1 MAFSGM
7 ILIREVADA
16 PVIMGISK
24 PADLK
29 IQLRGG
35 DTMNLLYVGI
45 DVSSRNNVTYIMKS
59 DGSKHSSF
67 SVHNNLGGAKLLSER
82 IVSALKTTQLNDVV
96 IGLEATSIYGDS
108 LVYAL
113 REDGRLGQFGRKIHV
128 LNPKQVKKFKEA
140 YSDLPKNDFVDA
152 FVIAD
157 HLRFGRIAREVY
169 MDDYR
174 YKALQTLTRARFYA
188 VQNLTREKQRF
199 ANYLFLKCSG
209 LAQEKILSQN
219 TSATTIALMEQFESV
234 DELVYADL
242 DELTDLIAKSGRG
255 KFADP
260 AATAKAVKAAARGS
274 YRLPKTV
281 NDSVNQA
288 MSVSIY
294 GMRAMESQIRTLDKA
309 IEQQFEIIPNTL
321 TSIPGIGKVY
331 SAGIIAEV
339 GDIHRFQ
346 SQASV
351 AKFAGL
357 VWTQNQSGDFEAEHT
372 KLIKSGNRFL
382 RYYLLEAAHS
392 VRRCDSEF
400 RRYYD
405 LKFKEVNKFQH
416 KRALALTARK
426 LVRLVFRLLKDNR
439 LYIPAED

>member
-1 MAFSGM
+1 
-7 ILIREVADA
+7 
-16 PVIMGISK
+16 
-24 PADLK
+24 
-29 IQLRGG
+29 
-35 DTMNLLYVGI
+35 MNPLFVGI
-45 DVSSRNNVTYIMKS
+45 DVSSRNNVAYLMNP

-67 SVHNNLGGAKLLSER
+67 SVQNNLGGAKLLSER
-82 IVSALKTTQLNDVV
+82 IVSALSSMQLEHVV

-113 REDGRLGQFGRKIHV
+113 REDGRLGRFQRKIHV

-140 YSDLPKNDFVDA
+140 YPDLPKNDFVDA

-174 YKALQTLTRARFYA
+174 YQALRTLTRARFD
-188 VQNLTREKQRF
+188 VIQNLTREKQRF

-209 LAQEKILSQN
+209 MAQDKDIQN
-219 TSATTIALMEQFESV
+219 TSATTITLMERFETV
-234 DELVYADL
+234 DDLANADL
-242 DELTDLIAKSGRG
+242 DELTAFLEEKGRN
-255 KFADP
+255 FADP
-260 AATAKAVKAAARGS
+260 ATKAKAIKVAARNS
-274 YRLPKTV
+274 YRLPSTV
-281 NDSVNQA
+281 NNSVNQA
-288 MSVSIY
+288 MSVSIAS
-294 GMRAMESQIRTLDKA
+294 MRALEKQVKILDKA
-309 IEQQFEIIPNTL
+309 IEQQFEIIPNPL

-331 SAGIIAEV
+331 SAGIIAEI
-339 GDIHRFQ
+339 GDIHRFD
-346 SQASV
+346 SQASI

-357 VWTQNQSGDFEAEHT
+357 VWTQHQSGDFEAEHSQM
-372 KLIKSGNRFL
+372 IKTGNRYL
-382 RYYLLEAAHS
+382 RYYLLEAANS

-405 LKFKEVNKFQH
+405 LKFKEVNRFQH

-439 LYIPAED
+439 LYIPPEG

>member
-1 MAFSGM
+1 
-7 ILIREVADA
+7 
-16 PVIMGISK
+16 
-24 PADLK
+24 
-29 IQLRGG
+29 
-35 DTMNLLYVGI
+35 MNPLFVGI
-45 DVSSRNNVTYIMKS
+45 DVGSQNNAVYLMKP

-67 SVHNNLGGAKLLSER
+67 SVQNNRGGAKLLTEK
-82 IVSALKTTQLNDVV
+82 IVSAVQSQGLTDVV
-96 IGLEATSIYGDS
+96 IGMEATSIYGDS

-113 REDGRLGQFGRKIHV
+113 REDGKLGQYPRKIHV
-128 LNPKQVKKFKEA
+128 LNPKQVSKFKES
-140 YSDLPKNDFVDA
+140 YSDLPKNDNVDA

-157 HLRFGRIAREVY
+157 KLRFGRITKEVY

-188 VQNLTREKQRF
+188 VQDLTREKQRF

-209 LAQEKILSQN
+209 LAQDKDIKN
-219 TSATTIALMEQFESV
+219 TSATTLALMEHFETA
-234 DELVYADL
+234 DDLAYADL
-242 DELTDLIAKSGRG
+242 GELTAFIVKAGRG
-255 KFADP
+255 RFAD
-260 AATAKAVKAAARGS
+260 AEATAKAVQAAARGS

-288 MSVSIY
+288 MSVSIAA
-294 GMRAMESQIRTLDKA
+294 MRALDSQIKVLDKA

-331 SAGIIAEV
+331 SAGIIAEI

-357 VWTQNQSGDFEAEHT
+357 VWTQHQSGNFEAQNT
-372 KLIKSGNRFL
+372 RLIKSGNRFL
-382 RYYLLEAAHS
+382 RYYLLEAANS

-405 LKFKEVNKFQH
+405 LKFKEVNKYQH

-426 LVRLVFRLLKDNR
+426 LVRLVFRLLKDDR
-439 LYIPAED
+439 LYKPPEG

>member
-1 MAFSGM
+1 VK
-7 ILIREVADA
+7 ILN
-16 PVIMGISK
+16 
-24 PADLK
+24 
-29 IQLRGG
+29 QLF
-35 DTMNLLYVGI
+35 VGI
-45 DVSSRNNVTYIMKS
+45 DVSSKNNVAYLMKP

-67 SVHNNLGGAKLLSER
+67 SVQNNLGGAKLLSER
-82 IVSALKTTQLNDVV
+82 IVSALNTMQLSDVA

-113 REDGRLGQFGRKIHV
+113 REDGSLGRFGRKIHV
-128 LNPKQVKKFKEA
+128 LNPKQVKKFKDA

-157 HLRFGRIAREVY
+157 HLRFGRINREVY

-174 YKALQTLTRARFYA
+174 YKALQTLTRARFDA

-199 ANYLFLKCSG
+199 GNYLFLKCSG
-209 LAQEKILSQN
+209 LAQEKTLSQN
-219 TSATTIALMEQFESV
+219 TSATTIALMEQFETV
-234 DELVYADL
+234 DELAYADL
-242 DELTDLIAKSGRG
+242 ETLTAFIAKSGHG
-255 KFADP
+255 KFSDP
-260 AATAKAVKAAARGS
+260 AATAKAVQAAARGS

-281 NDSVNQA
+281 RDSVNQA
-288 MSVSIY
+288 LSVTVVAI
-294 GMRAMESQIRTLDKA
+294 RALESQIKTLDKA

-331 SAGIIAEV
+331 SAGIIAEI
-339 GDIHRFQ
+339 GDINRFDA
-346 SQASV
+346 QASV

-357 VWTQNQSGDFEAEHT
+357 VWTQHLEAQHT
-372 KLIKSGNRFL
+372 KLIKSGNRYL
-382 RYYLLEAAHS
+382 RYYLLEAANS

-405 LKFKEVNKFQH
+405 LKFKEVNQFQH

-439 LYIPAED
+439 LYIPSER